1 MTSRGNMAMGTESP
15 NLISG
20 VPVVHNPLGL
30 PPGNDKKQENS
41 MKAIRNTLCAAVGL
55 ALLATPGQAEA
66 NEVYVSLEGSSSEHS
81 MLLSALN
88 EGFYLHF
95 NDTDV
100 ILHEGSCVSA
110 SCLRTGAKRRRA
122 SHYMVTEYQS
132 ARSMHRLDIYVYDTR
147 SDQLVVNKQMY
158 SSTITALGSKLKHQ
172 LPNLIKMS
180 IVRPSPNMPA
190 ATVAEPSRR
199 ESIVAQATSGR
210 TESSPQRSEVSAEPA
225 AQSKPKKEKKPKAEK
240 AEKPK
245 KVKKVKKAKPEKAV
259 AEVGASSKKNRIDV
273 GVTGTARAYVGGA
286 NPSSNFYA
294 RPGLRLSRELGKYA
308 VLVAFEQQGSAGP
321 TNGDER
327 IIALGVAR
335 PMSAGGLT
343 LAPRLLVGNHTRGT
357 ASSKPPRVADLGASV
372 LWSSKGMIGAYADLA
387 YEYTPYYTYSSEDSD
402 TYGADYYTTS
412 GLRLRVGAS
421 ISF

>member
-1 MTSRGNMAMGTESP
+1 
-15 NLISG
+15 
-20 VPVVHNPLGL
+20 
-30 PPGNDKKQENS
+30 

-55 ALLATPGQAEA
+55 ALLASPGQAEA

-95 NDTDV
+95 NDTNV
-100 ILHEGSCVSA
+100 IVHDGSCVTA
-110 SCLRTGAKRRRA
+110 TCLRTGAKRRRA

-132 ARSMHRLDIYVYDTR
+132 ARSIHRLDIYVYDTR

-180 IVRPSPNMPA
+180 IQRPSGNMPA
-190 ATVAEPSRR
+190 ASVAAPSRR
-199 ESIVAQATSGR
+199 ESLVAQATSGR
-210 TESSPQRSEVSAEPA
+210 AESSPQRSEVSAEPA
-225 AQSKPKKEKKPKAEK
+225 AQSKPKKEKKPKAKK
-240 AEKPK
+240 AEKP
-245 KVKKVKKAKPEKAV
+245 KKVKKAKPEKAV
-259 AEVGASSKKNRIDV
+259 AENGASSKKNRIDV

-286 NPSSNFYA
+286 NPSSNVYA
-294 RPGLRLSRELGKYA
+294 RPGLRLSRDLGKYA
-308 VLVAFEQQGSAGP
+308 VLVAFEQIGSAGP

-343 LAPRLLVGNHTRGT
+343 LAPRLLVGNHIRGT
-357 ASSKPPRVADLGASV
+357 GAAKPPRVADLGASV

-387 YEYTPYYTYSSEDSD
+387 YEYTPYYTYSPEEYG
-402 TYGADYYTTS
+402 TFGADYYTTT